1 MIPLEDMS
9 RTVVDPVDETAISAP
24 EPEKPASGTI
34 STGTSAEPFSANRKF
49 MVDEP
54 LYVRPQPGP

>member
-9 RTVVDPVDETAISAP
+9 RTVADPVDEMAISAP
-24 EPEKPASGTI
+24 EPQKPASGTI
-34 STGTSAEPFSANRKF
+34 SIGTSTEPFSANRKF

-54 LYVRPQPGP
+54 LYVRPQIDS